1 MTIFSEF
8 GLRERSHPLLNA
20 QCFALEHLICI
31 HATTSDLRWAMLE
44 LVLRSFTA
52 MCVLAQGQLALLA
65 CRIRHGKRR
74 LADRLDAADGGSRGA
89 LGSGHVLRIG
99 RPA

>member
-8 GLRERSHPLLNA
+8 GFRGSRQPLFDA
-20 QCFALEHLICI
+20 RYFALEHLVTI

-52 MCVLAQGQLALLA
+52 MCGVAQGQLALLA
-65 CRIRHGKRR
+65 CRIRHGKRCLER
-74 LADRLDAADGGSRGA
+74 RLDAADTMVAAGGR
-89 LGSGHVLRIG
+89 
-99 RPA
+99 

>member
-8 GLRERSHPLLNA
+8 GFRGSRQPLLDA
-20 QCFALEHLICI
+20 QYFALEHLVSI
-31 HATTSDLRWAMLE
+31 HSTTSDLRWAMLE

-65 CRIRHGKRR
+65 RRNRRGKRC
-74 LADRLDAADGGSRGA
+74 LARGLDAADTMVAAGGR
-89 LGSGHVLRIG
+89 
-99 RPA
+99 

>member
-8 GLRERSHPLLNA
+8 GFRERSHPLLNA
-20 QCFALEHLICI
+20 QYFALEHLVSI

-44 LVLRSFTA
+44 LVWRSFTA

-65 CRIRHGKRR
+65 CRIGRGRR
-74 LADRLDAADGGSRGA
+74 CLARRLDAADTMVAAGGR
-89 LGSGHVLRIG
+89 
-99 RPA
+99 

>member
-8 GLRERSHPLLNA
+8 GFRGRSHPLLNA
-20 QCFALEHLICI
+20 RCFALEHLVSI
-31 HATTSDLRWAMLE
+31 HSTTSDLRWAMVE

-65 CRIRHGKRR
+65 CRIRHGKRC
-74 LADRLDAADGGSRGA
+74 LARELEAADTMVAAGGR
-89 LGSGHVLRIG
+89 
-99 RPA
+99 

>member
-8 GLRERSHPLLNA
+8 GFRRSRYPLLDA
-20 QCFALEHLICI
+20 QYFALEHLVSI

-52 MCVLAQGQLALLA
+52 MCGLAQGQLALLV
-65 CRIRHGKRR
+65 CRIRRGKRC
-74 LADRLDAADGGSRGA
+74 LARRLDAADTMVAAGGR
-89 LGSGHVLRIG
+89 
-99 RPA
+99 